1 MVCESKRES
10 IELVG
15 VEGEKMTVQQAI
27 ITLVAAIISGILATI
42 ITISINA
49 YLDDI
54 KRKQD
59 LVDDIFGFKYQL
71 TDGDATNKD
80 IYAKGFSRAMNRVPI
95 IFYKNK
101 NVLEKYDKFFDTLL
115 ISDKNER
122 KIKSDEALINFLKE
136 LCKAAHIK
144 SDNWNDSVFKRSF
157 NTSN

>member
-1 MVCESKRES
+1 
-10 IELVG
+10 
-15 VEGEKMTVQQAI
+15 MTVQQAI

-49 YLDDI
+49 YLADI

-101 NVLEKYDKFFDTLL
+101 NVVF
-115 ISDKNER
+115 
-122 KIKSDEALINFLKE
+122 IKGRAGMEDYYEVKGYRI
-136 LCKAAHIK
+136 
-144 SDNWNDSVFKRSF
+144 DS
-157 NTSN
+157 TGY

>member
-1 MVCESKRES
+1 
-10 IELVG
+10 
-15 VEGEKMTVQQAI
+15 MTVQQAI

-49 YLDDI
+49 YLADI

-101 NVLEKYDKFFDTLL
+101 NVLEKYDKFL

-144 SDNWNDSVFKRSF
+144 SDDWNDSVFKRSF

>member
-10 IELVG
+10 IELVIIK
-15 VEGEKMTVQQAI
+15 GEKMTVQQAI
-27 ITLVAAIISGILATI
+27 ITLIAAIISGILATI

-49 YLDDI
+49 YLADI

-71 TDGDATNKD
+71 TDDKVTNHD

-95 IFYKNK
+95 VFCKDR
-101 NVLEKYDKFFDTLL
+101 NVLDKYDIFFNTLL
-115 ISDKNER
+115 ISDENER
-122 KIKSDEALINFLKE
+122 RIKSDEALINFLKE

-144 SDNWNDSVFKRSF
+144 SDNWNDSVFKRTF
-157 NTSN
+157 NIDN